1 MQTTE
6 KPVQHVKG
14 GSFLVESHHAD
25 QVFTPEDFQE
35 EHYMMAETAEQFI
48 DSEIMPRMAELE
60 TCNNDLTASILKK
73 AGDLGM
79 LAAEIPESYGG
90 LNLSKAA
97 ACLVSEKF
105 SRTGGLIVS
114 LGGHCGIGT
123 MPITYFGTQ
132 EQKDRYL
139 PKLATG
145 ELLAA
150 YALTE
155 TSSGSDA
162 LSARTKAVLSAD
174 GTHYVLNGNKMW
186 ITNAGFADVFIVFA
200 KIDGTDFSAFIVE
213 RNYPGVSVGAEE
225 KKMGIKSSST
235 RMLILEDVK
244 VPVENLLGEK
254 GKGHKIAFNILNIG
268 RFKLGAGALGA
279 SKDALQLSAT
289 YAQERRAFGKSISEF
304 GMIQG
309 KLGEMVV
316 QTFASESMLYRTAG
330 YIDQILHDVKFG
342 EAGAEETILKGI
354 EEYAIE
360 CAMVKVFCS
369 EVLDKI
375 ADEAVQIHGGYGY
388 SQEYTV
394 ERIYRDARINRIF
407 EGTNEI
413 NRMLTIDMLMKRA
426 QKGAIPLMQKAAALM
441 GELMGPPSF
450 DFDQAEGLLVEEL
463 KLIENAKKIF
473 MFVAGAA
480 VQKYMDRLAEE
491 QELLGLAADVLMDC
505 YVM

>member
-174 GTHYVLNGNKMW
+174 GSHYVLNGNKMW

-213 RNYPGVSVGAEE
+213 RN
-225 KKMGIKSSST
+225 
-235 RMLILEDVK
+235 
-244 VPVENLLGEK
+244 
-254 GKGHKIAFNILNIG
+254 
-268 RFKLGAGALGA
+268 
-279 SKDALQLSAT
+279 
-289 YAQERRAFGKSISEF
+289 
-304 GMIQG
+304 
-309 KLGEMVV
+309 
-316 QTFASESMLYRTAG
+316 
-330 YIDQILHDVKFG
+330 
-342 EAGAEETILKGI
+342 
-354 EEYAIE
+354 
-360 CAMVKVFCS
+360 
-369 EVLDKI
+369 
-375 ADEAVQIHGGYGY
+375 
-388 SQEYTV
+388 
-394 ERIYRDARINRIF
+394 
-407 EGTNEI
+407 
-413 NRMLTIDMLMKRA
+413 
-426 QKGAIPLMQKAAALM
+426 
-441 GELMGPPSF
+441 
-450 DFDQAEGLLVEEL
+450 
-463 KLIENAKKIF
+463 
-473 MFVAGAA
+473 
-480 VQKYMDRLAEE
+480 
-491 QELLGLAADVLMDC
+491 
-505 YVM
+505 